1 MKDERYASCRG
12 QGVGSLLAKKLVGR
26 VSTVGR
32 VQPKV
37 EAASPSVGWTIAP
50 CLSPPRAERFVDI
63 LSSNEEQRLA
73 WISGDFD
80 KFESFEK
87 ILTG

>member
-1 MKDERYASCRG
+1 MRG
-12 QGVGSLLAKKLVGR
+12 MHHAGGGKPGSKEACG
-26 VSTVGR
+26 SGSEPG

-37 EAASPSVGWTIAP
+37 EAASPSVGWTIGP
-50 CLSPPRAERFVDI
+50 CLSRARAERFMDI
-63 LSSNEEQRLA
+63 LPSIEAQRLA
-73 WISGDFD
+73 WISGDFV